1 MRTMRF
7 QTSKGPVRAGR
18 KTRGF
23 TLAEVLVTIAIIAIM
38 AAVLLPALNNQLSK
52 GDTSR
57 IASDLTNLQSGVQ
70 AFVSDIRQYP
80 GTTSQLV
87 TTLTGTDIDGD
98 TFQPTAIA
106 DWKGPYVARD
116 VLSNTGGRAS
126 IASAFTKTVTSST
139 SFLTVTLS
147 PITGAQFASL
157 EGMLDEGTVSS
168 TSSSAGLVRY
178 NFASSTLSFL
188 LTPIQ

>member
-1 MRTMRF
+1 MRNMRIHA
-7 QTSKGPVRAGR
+7 SKPIDRTEPR
-18 KTRGF
+18 QRGF

-57 IASDLTNLQSGVQ
+57 ITSDLTNLQSGVQ

-80 GTTSQLV
+80 STTSQLIN
-87 TTLTGTDIDGD
+87 TLSGNDINGVA
-98 TFQPTAIA
+98 FSASAIS
-106 DWKGPYVARD
+106 DWKGPYVSRD
-116 VLSNTGGRAS
+116 VLSNTGGRATIS
-126 IASAFTKTVTSST
+126 STFTKTVTSST

-147 PITGAQFASL
+147 PIASDQFASL
-157 EGMLDEGTVSS
+157 EAALDEGTTSS
-168 TSSSAGLVRY
+168 TSSTAGLIRY
-178 NFASSTLSFL
+178 NYASSTLTFL

>member
-1 MRTMRF
+1 MHHKNARR
-7 QTSKGPVRAGR
+7 QA
-18 KTRGF
+18 GF

-38 AAVLLPALNNQLSK
+38 AAVILPALNNQLSK

-70 AFVSDIRQYP
+70 AFFSDVRQYP
-80 GTTSQLV
+80 STTDELV
-87 TTLTGTDIDGD
+87 TGINASSTDIRGNI
-98 TFQPTAIA
+98 FQPTAISA
-106 DWKGPYVARD
+106 WKGPYVSRD

-126 IASAFTKTVTSST
+126 FTSAFSQTATSST
-139 SFLTVTLS
+139 SFVTVTIS
-147 PITGAQFASL
+147 PIRSDQFANL
-157 EGMLDEGTVSS
+157 EGILDEGTPSS

-178 NFASSTLSFL
+178 NSASSTLSYL

>member
-1 MRTMRF
+1 MTTMRF
-7 QTSKGPVRAGR
+7 AKLALRPAAPSKA
-18 KTRGF
+18 RGF

-80 GTTSQLV
+80 GTTGELV
-87 TTLTGTDIDGD
+87 TTLSGTDINGT
-98 TFQPTAIA
+98 TFSASAIA
-106 DWKGPYVARD
+106 AWKGPYVSRD
-116 VLSNTGGRAS
+116 VLSNTGGRAT
-126 IASAFTKTVTSST
+126 IATSFTKTATSST
-139 SFLTVTLS
+139 NFLTVTLS
-147 PITGAQFASL
+147 PITGDQFASL
-157 EGMLDEGTVSS
+157 ENTLDEGTASS
-168 TSSSAGLVRY
+168 TSSTAGLVRY
-178 NFASSTLSFL
+178 NSASSTLSYL

>member
-1 MRTMRF
+1 MRIHASNPGDSAD
-7 QTSKGPVRAGR
+7 SKRG
-18 KTRGF
+18 GF

-80 GTTSQLV
+80 SKTDQLV
-87 TTLTGTDIDGD
+87 TTLTGSDINNV
-98 TFQPTAIA
+98 TFSTSAIA
-106 DWKGPYVARD
+106 DWKGPYVSRD
-116 VLSNTGGRAS
+116 VLSNTGGRAT
-126 IASAFTKTVTSST
+126 IDPTFTKTTTSSAD
-139 SFLTVTLS
+139 FLTVTLS
-147 PITGAQFASL
+147 PISADQFASL
-157 EGMLDEGTVSS
+157 EGTLDEGTASS
-168 TSSSAGLVRY
+168 TSTTAGLVRY
-178 NFASSTLSFL
+178 SAASSTLSFL